1 MVRLI
6 TGAGGMMGSHLYETL
21 RDLKGFGG
29 NRNPIPTY
37 YKPTLDS
44 RDSIISEIDK
54 PKNFERYN
62 STLDGTAM
70 DLLDY
75 ERVKQVLSDVKPSVI
90 YHLAA
95 QSRPDVSFKNPA
107 LTVQTNV
114 GGTTNL
120 LCACTEALNF
130 QPLIINVSSSAVY
143 GDIDWSIPP
152 DEESPCR
159 PLSPYGT
166 SKLAQ
171 EHIVRNFY
179 QMGYI
184 QYVNVRVFN
193 CTGPRK
199 INDFVSDVCR
209 KVVNKEP
216 LKVGNLDGVRS
227 IVDVRD
233 LVRGL
238 NMCEGMSVRNKTINL
253 GSDVSHKI
261 GDVLKMI
268 AGDTPYE
275 IDDSLLRATD
285 EPIILGNIN
294 KAKDL
299 LGWEP
304 EITLEQ
310 TITDTLDYW
319 RNL

>member
-1 MVRLI
+1 ME
-6 TGAGGMMGSHLYETL
+6 M
-21 RDLKGFGG
+21 
-29 NRNPIPTY
+29 
-37 YKPTLDS
+37 LDV
-44 RDSIISEIDK
+44 
-54 PKNFERYN
+54 
-62 STLDGTAM
+62 LH
-70 DLLDY
+70 Y
-75 ERVKQVLSDVKPSVI
+75 ERVKQVLSEVKPSVI

-95 QSRPDVSFKNPA
+95 QSRPDVSFTDPA
-107 LTVQTNV
+107 RTIQINV
-114 GGTTNL
+114 VGTTNL
-120 LCACTEALNF
+120 LQACAELGLK
-130 QPLIINVSSSAVY
+130 PLFINASSSAVY
-143 GDIDWSIPP
+143 GDIDWSTPP
-152 DEESPCR
+152 DENSPCH

-171 EHIVRNFY
+171 EHIVKNFN
-179 QMGYI
+179 QMHGI
-184 QYVNVRVFN
+184 PYVNVRIFN

-209 KVVNKEP
+209 RVVNKEFP
-216 LKVGNLDGVRS
+216 LKVGNLDGLRS

-238 NMCEGMSVRNKTINL
+238 VLCENIKNETINL

-261 GDVLKMI
+261 GDVLKLI
-268 AGDTPYE
+268 AGNTPYE
-275 IDDSLLRATD
+275 VANYLLRPTD

-299 LGWEP
+299 LGWKQ

-310 TITDTLDYW
+310 TIVDTLYYW

>member
-6 TGAGGMMGSHLYETL
+6 TGAGGMMGSHLYDAL
-21 RDLKGFGG
+21 RDQDVL
-29 NRNPIPTY
+29 PT
-37 YKPTLDS
+37 
-44 RDSIISEIDK
+44 
-54 PKNFERYN
+54 FYN
-62 STLDGTAM
+62 STLDKRETITQEM
-70 DLLDY
+70 EMLDVLHY
-75 ERVKQVLSDVKPSVI
+75 ERVKQVLSEVKPSVI

-95 QSRPDVSFKNPA
+95 QSRPDVSFTDPA
-107 LTVQTNV
+107 RTVQINV
-114 GGTTNL
+114 VGTTNL
-120 LCACTEALNF
+120 LQACAELGLKPF
-130 QPLIINVSSSAVY
+130 FINASSSAVY
-143 GDIDWSIPP
+143 GDIDWSTPP
-152 DEESPCR
+152 DENSPCH

-171 EHIVRNFY
+171 EHIVKNFN
-179 QMGYI
+179 QMHGI
-184 QYVNVRVFN
+184 PYVNVRIFN

-209 KVVNKEP
+209 RVVNKEFP
-216 LKVGNLDGVRS
+216 LKVGNLDGLRS

-238 NMCEGMSVRNKTINL
+238 VLCENIKNETINL

-261 GDVLKMI
+261 GDVLKLI

-275 IDDSLLRATD
+275 IDESLFRPTD

-299 LGWEP
+299 LGWTQ

-319 RNL
+319 RTL

>member
-6 TGAGGMMGSHLYETL
+6 TGAGGMMGSHLYDAL
-21 RDLKGFGG
+21 KDL
-29 NRNPIPTY
+29 NCDVLPT
-37 YKPTLDS
+37 
-44 RDSIISEIDK
+44 
-54 PKNFERYN
+54 FYN
-62 STLDGTAM
+62 STLDQRETITQEM
-70 DLLDY
+70 EMLDVLHY
-75 ERVKQVLSDVKPSVI
+75 ERVKQVLSEVKPSVI

-95 QSRPDVSFKNPA
+95 QSRPDVSFTDPA
-107 LTVQTNV
+107 RTVQINV
-114 GGTTNL
+114 VGTTNL
-120 LCACTEALNF
+120 LQACAELGLK
-130 QPLIINVSSSAVY
+130 PLFINASSSAVY
-143 GDIDWSIPP
+143 GDIDWSTPP
-152 DEESPCR
+152 DENSPCH

-171 EHIVRNFY
+171 EHIVKNFN
-179 QMGYI
+179 QMHGI
-184 QYVNVRVFN
+184 PYVNVRIFN

-209 KVVNKEP
+209 RVVNKEFP
-216 LKVGNLDGVRS
+216 LKVGNLDGLRS

-238 NMCEGMSVRNKTINL
+238 VLCESIKNETINL

-261 GDVLKMI
+261 GDVLKLI
-268 AGDTPYE
+268 AGDIPYE
-275 IDDSLLRATD
+275 VANYLLRPTD

-299 LGWEP
+299 LGWKQ
-304 EITLEQ
+304 EITLEE

-319 RNL
+319 RTL

>member
-6 TGAGGMMGSHLYETL
+6 TGAGGMMGSHLY
-21 RDLKGFGG
+21 DALKDQDVL
-29 NRNPIPTY
+29 PT
-37 YKPTLDS
+37 
-44 RDSIISEIDK
+44 
-54 PKNFERYN
+54 FYN
-62 STLDGTAM
+62 STLDKRETITQEM
-70 DLLDY
+70 EMLDVLHY
-75 ERVKQVLSDVKPSVI
+75 ERVKQVLSEVKPSVI

-95 QSRPDVSFKNPA
+95 QSRPDVSFTDPA
-107 LTVQTNV
+107 RTLQINV
-114 GGTTNL
+114 IGTTNL
-120 LCACTEALNF
+120 LQACAELGLK
-130 QPLIINVSSSAVY
+130 PLFINASSSAVY
-143 GDIDWSIPP
+143 GDIDWSTPP
-152 DEESPCR
+152 DENSPCH

-171 EHIVRNFY
+171 EHIVKNFN
-179 QMGYI
+179 QMHGI
-184 QYVNVRVFN
+184 PYVNVRIFN

-209 KVVNKEP
+209 RVVNKEFP
-216 LKVGNLDGVRS
+216 LKVGNLDGLRS

-238 NMCEGMSVRNKTINL
+238 VLCENIKNETINL

-261 GDVLKMI
+261 GDVLKLI

-275 IDDSLLRATD
+275 VANYLLRPTD

-299 LGWEP
+299 LGWKQ

-319 RNL
+319 RTL

>member
-6 TGAGGMMGSHLYETL
+6 TGAGGMMGSHLYDAL
-21 RDLKGFGG
+21 KDL
-29 NRNPIPTY
+29 NCDVLPT
-37 YKPTLDS
+37 
-44 RDSIISEIDK
+44 
-54 PKNFERYN
+54 FYN
-62 STLDGTAM
+62 STLDQRETITQEM
-70 DLLDY
+70 FMLDVSSFIM
-75 ERVKQVLSDVKPSVI
+75 VKRFLEEYKPSVI

-95 QSRPDVSFKNPA
+95 QSRPDVSFSSPA
-107 LTVQTNV
+107 YTIQTNV
-114 GGTTNL
+114 VGTTNIL
-120 LCACTEALNF
+120 QACAELGMK
-130 QPLIINVSSSAVY
+130 PLFINASSSAVY
-143 GDIDWSIPP
+143 GDIDWSTPP
-152 DEESPCR
+152 DENSPCH

-171 EHIVRNFY
+171 EHIVKNFN
-179 QMGYI
+179 QMHGI
-184 QYVNVRVFN
+184 PYVNVRIFN

-209 KVVNKEP
+209 RVVNKEFP
-216 LKVGNLDGVRS
+216 LKVGNLDGLRS

-238 NMCEGMSVRNKTINL
+238 VLCENIKNEIINL

-261 GDVLKMI
+261 GDVLKLI
-268 AGDTPYE
+268 AGNTPYE
-275 IDDSLLRATD
+275 IDDSLLRPTD

-299 LGWEP
+299 LGWKQ

-319 RNL
+319 RTL

>member
-6 TGAGGMMGSHLYETL
+6 TGAGGMMGSHLYDAL
-21 RDLKGFGG
+21 RDQDVL
-29 NRNPIPTY
+29 PTFY
-37 YKPTLDS
+37 NPTLDK
-44 RDSIISEIDK
+44 RETITQEM
-54 PKNFERYN
+54 EM
-62 STLDGTAM
+62 M
-70 DLLDY
+70 DVLHY
-75 ERVKQVLSDVKPSVI
+75 ERVKQVLSEVKPSVI

-95 QSRPDVSFKNPA
+95 QSRPDVSFTDPA
-107 LTVQTNV
+107 RTVQ
-114 GGTTNL
+114 
-120 LCACTEALNF
+120 
-130 QPLIINVSSSAVY
+130 INVMGTLHLLQACYQLGLKPLFINASSSAVY
-143 GDIDWSIPP
+143 GDIDWSTPP
-152 DEESPCR
+152 DENSPCH

-171 EHIVRNFY
+171 EHIVKNFN
-179 QMGYI
+179 QMHDI
-184 QYVNVRVFN
+184 PYVNVRIFN

-209 KVVNKEP
+209 RVVNKEFP
-216 LKVGNLDGVRS
+216 LKVGNLDGLRS

-238 NMCEGMSVRNKTINL
+238 VLCENIKNETINL

-261 GDVLKMI
+261 GDVLKLI

-275 IDDSLLRATD
+275 TDDSLLRPTD

-299 LGWEP
+299 LGWKQ

-319 RNL
+319 RTL

>member
-6 TGAGGMMGSHLYETL
+6 TGAGGMMGSDLYDTL
-21 RDLKGFGG
+21 KDLNCDVLPSF
-29 NRNPIPTY
+29 
-37 YKPTLDS
+37 
-44 RDSIISEIDK
+44 
-54 PKNFERYN
+54 YN
-62 STLDGTAM
+62 STLDKRETITQEM
-70 DLLDY
+70 EMLDVLHY
-75 ERVKQVLSDVKPSVI
+75 ERVKQVLSEVKPSVI

-95 QSRPDVSFKNPA
+95 QSRPDVSFTDPVR
-107 LTVQTNV
+107 TIQINV
-114 GGTTNL
+114 VGTTNL
-120 LCACTEALNF
+120 LQACAELGLK
-130 QPLIINVSSSAVY
+130 PLFINASSSAVY
-143 GDIDWSIPP
+143 GDIDWSTPP
-152 DEESPCR
+152 DENSPCH

-171 EHIVRNFY
+171 EHIVKNFN
-179 QMGYI
+179 QMHGI
-184 QYVNVRVFN
+184 PYVNVRIFN

-209 KVVNKEP
+209 RVVNKEFP
-216 LKVGNLDGVRS
+216 LKVGNLDGLRS

-238 NMCEGMSVRNKTINL
+238 VLCENIKNETINL

-261 GDVLKMI
+261 GDVLKLI
-268 AGDTPYE
+268 AGNTPYE
-275 IDDSLLRATD
+275 IDDSLLRPTD

-299 LGWEP
+299 LGWKQ

-319 RNL
+319 RTL

>member
-6 TGAGGMMGSHLYETL
+6 TGAGGMMGSHLYDAL
-21 RDLKGFGG
+21 RNKDVL
-29 NRNPIPTY
+29 PT
-37 YKPTLDS
+37 
-44 RDSIISEIDK
+44 
-54 PKNFERYN
+54 FYN
-62 STLDGTAM
+62 STLDKRETITQEM
-70 DLLDY
+70 EMLDVLHY
-75 ERVKQVLSDVKPSVI
+75 ERVKQVLSEVKPSVI

-95 QSRPDVSFKNPA
+95 QSRPDVSFTDPA
-107 LTVQTNV
+107 RTLQINV
-114 GGTTNL
+114 IGTTNL
-120 LCACTEALNF
+120 LQACAELGLK
-130 QPLIINVSSSAVY
+130 PLFINASSSAVY
-143 GDIDWSIPP
+143 GDIDWSTPP
-152 DEESPCR
+152 DENSPCH

-171 EHIVRNFY
+171 EHIVKNFN
-179 QMGYI
+179 QMHGI
-184 QYVNVRVFN
+184 PYVNVRIFN

-209 KVVNKEP
+209 RVVNKEFP
-216 LKVGNLDGVRS
+216 LKVGNLDGLRS

-238 NMCEGMSVRNKTINL
+238 VLCENIKNETINL

-261 GDVLKMI
+261 GDVLKLI

-275 IDDSLLRATD
+275 VANYLLRPTD

-299 LGWEP
+299 LGWKQ

-319 RNL
+319 RTL

>member
-6 TGAGGMMGSHLYETL
+6 TGAGGMMGSHLYDAL
-21 RDLKGFGG
+21 RDQDVL
-29 NRNPIPTY
+29 PT
-37 YKPTLDS
+37 
-44 RDSIISEIDK
+44 
-54 PKNFERYN
+54 FYN
-62 STLDGTAM
+62 STLDKRETITQEM
-70 DLLDY
+70 EMLDVLHY
-75 ERVKQVLSDVKPSVI
+75 ERVKQVLDEVKPSVI

-95 QSRPDVSFKNPA
+95 QSRPDVSFTDPA
-107 LTVQTNV
+107 RTIQINV
-114 GGTTNL
+114 VGTTNL
-120 LCACTEALNF
+120 LQACAELGLK
-130 QPLIINVSSSAVY
+130 PLFINASSSAVY
-143 GDIDWSIPP
+143 GDIDWSTPP
-152 DEESPCR
+152 DENSPCH

-171 EHIVRNFY
+171 EHIVKNFN
-179 QMGYI
+179 QMHGI
-184 QYVNVRVFN
+184 PYVNVRIFN

-209 KVVNKEP
+209 RVVNKEFP
-216 LKVGNLDGVRS
+216 LKVGNLDGLRS

-238 NMCEGMSVRNKTINL
+238 VLCENIKNETINL
-253 GSDVSHKI
+253 GSDVSHRI
-261 GDVLKMI
+261 GDVLKLI

-275 IDDSLLRATD
+275 VANYLLRPTD

-299 LGWEP
+299 LGWKQ

-319 RNL
+319 RTL

>member
-6 TGAGGMMGSHLYETL
+6 TGAGGMMGSHLYDAL
-21 RDLKGFGG
+21 RDQDVL
-29 NRNPIPTY
+29 PT
-37 YKPTLDS
+37 
-44 RDSIISEIDK
+44 
-54 PKNFERYN
+54 FYN
-62 STLDGTAM
+62 STLDKRETITQEM
-70 DLLDY
+70 EMLDVLHY
-75 ERVKQVLSDVKPSVI
+75 ERVKQVLSEVKPSVI

-95 QSRPDVSFKNPA
+95 QSRPHVSFTDPA
-107 LTVQTNV
+107 RTIQINV
-114 GGTTNL
+114 IGTTNL
-120 LCACTEALNF
+120 LQACAELGLK
-130 QPLIINVSSSAVY
+130 PLFINASSSAVY
-143 GDIDWSIPP
+143 GDIDWSTPP
-152 DEESPCR
+152 DEDSPCH

-171 EHIVRNFY
+171 EHIVKNFN
-179 QMGYI
+179 QMHGI
-184 QYVNVRVFN
+184 PYVNVRIFN

-209 KVVNKEP
+209 RVVNKEFP
-216 LKVGNLDGVRS
+216 LKVGNLDGLRS

-238 NMCEGMSVRNKTINL
+238 VLCENIKNETINL

-261 GDVLKMI
+261 GDVLKLI
-268 AGDTPYE
+268 AGNTPYE
-275 IDDSLLRATD
+275 IDDSLLRPTD

-299 LGWEP
+299 LGWKQ

-319 RNL
+319 RTL

>member
-6 TGAGGMMGSHLYETL
+6 TGAGGMMGSHLYDAL
-21 RDLKGFGG
+21 RDQDVL
-29 NRNPIPTY
+29 PT
-37 YKPTLDS
+37 
-44 RDSIISEIDK
+44 
-54 PKNFERYN
+54 FYN
-62 STLDGTAM
+62 STLDKRETITQEM
-70 DLLDY
+70 EMLDVLHY
-75 ERVKQVLSDVKPSVI
+75 ERVKKVLSEVKPSVI

-95 QSRPDVSFKNPA
+95 QSRPDVSFTDPA
-107 LTVQTNV
+107 RTVQINV
-114 GGTTNL
+114 IGTTNL
-120 LCACTEALNF
+120 LQACAELGLK
-130 QPLIINVSSSAVY
+130 PLFINASSSAVY
-143 GDIDWSIPP
+143 GDIDWSTPP
-152 DEESPCR
+152 DENSPCH

-171 EHIVRNFY
+171 EHIVKNFN
-179 QMGYI
+179 QMHGI
-184 QYVNVRVFN
+184 PYVNVRIFN

-209 KVVNKEP
+209 RVVNKEFP
-216 LKVGNLDGVRS
+216 LKVGNLDGLRS

-238 NMCEGMSVRNKTINL
+238 VLCENIKNETINL
-253 GSDVSHKI
+253 GSNVSHKI
-261 GDVLKMI
+261 GDVLKLI

-275 IDDSLLRATD
+275 VANYLLRPTD

-299 LGWEP
+299 LGWKQ

>member
-6 TGAGGMMGSHLYETL
+6 TGAGGMMGSHLYDAL
-21 RDLKGFGG
+21 RDQDVL
-29 NRNPIPTY
+29 PT
-37 YKPTLDS
+37 
-44 RDSIISEIDK
+44 
-54 PKNFERYN
+54 FYN
-62 STLDGTAM
+62 STLDKRETITQEM
-70 DLLDY
+70 EMLDVLHY
-75 ERVKQVLSDVKPSVI
+75 ERVKQVLSEVKPSVI

-95 QSRPDVSFKNPA
+95 QSRPDVSFTDPA
-107 LTVQTNV
+107 RTLQINV
-114 GGTTNL
+114 IGTTNL
-120 LCACTEALNF
+120 LQACAELGLK
-130 QPLIINVSSSAVY
+130 PLFINASSSAVY
-143 GDIDWSIPP
+143 GDIDWSTPP
-152 DEESPCR
+152 DENSPCH

-171 EHIVRNFY
+171 EHIVKNFN
-179 QMGYI
+179 QMHDI
-184 QYVNVRVFN
+184 PYVNVRIFN

-209 KVVNKEP
+209 RVVNKEFP
-216 LKVGNLDGVRS
+216 LKVGNLDGLRS

-238 NMCEGMSVRNKTINL
+238 VLCENIKNETINL
-253 GSDVSHKI
+253 GSDVTHKI
-261 GDVLKMI
+261 GNVLKLI

-275 IDDSLLRATD
+275 VANYLLRPTD
-285 EPIILGNIN
+285 EPIIIGNIN

-299 LGWEP
+299 LGWKQ

>member
-6 TGAGGMMGSHLYETL
+6 TGAGGMMGSHLYDAL
-21 RDLKGFGG
+21 RDQDVL
-29 NRNPIPTY
+29 PT
-37 YKPTLDS
+37 
-44 RDSIISEIDK
+44 
-54 PKNFERYN
+54 FYN
-62 STLDGTAM
+62 STLDKRETITQEM
-70 DLLDY
+70 EMLDVLHY
-75 ERVKQVLSDVKPSVI
+75 ERVKQVLSEVKPSVI

-95 QSRPDVSFKNPA
+95 QSRPDVSFTDPVR
-107 LTVQTNV
+107 TIQINV
-114 GGTTNL
+114 VGTTNL
-120 LCACTEALNF
+120 LQACAELGLK
-130 QPLIINVSSSAVY
+130 PLFINASSSAVY
-143 GDIDWSIPP
+143 GDIDWSTPP
-152 DEESPCR
+152 DENSPCH

-171 EHIVRNFY
+171 EHIVKNFN
-179 QMGYI
+179 QMHGI
-184 QYVNVRVFN
+184 PYVNVRIFN

-209 KVVNKEP
+209 RVVNKEFP
-216 LKVGNLDGVRS
+216 LKVGNLDGLRS

-238 NMCEGMSVRNKTINL
+238 VLCENIKNETINL

-261 GDVLKMI
+261 GDVLKLI

-275 IDDSLLRATD
+275 VANCLLRPTD

-299 LGWEP
+299 LGWKQ

-319 RNL
+319 RTL

>member
-6 TGAGGMMGSHLYETL
+6 TGAGGMMGSHLYDAL
-21 RDLKGFGG
+21 RDQDVL
-29 NRNPIPTY
+29 PT
-37 YKPTLDS
+37 
-44 RDSIISEIDK
+44 
-54 PKNFERYN
+54 FYN
-62 STLDGTAM
+62 STLDKRETITQEM
-70 DLLDY
+70 EMLDVLHY
-75 ERVKQVLSDVKPSVI
+75 ERVKQVLSEVKPSVI
-90 YHLAA
+90 YQLAA
-95 QSRPDVSFKNPA
+95 QSRPDVSFKDPA
-107 LTVQTNV
+107 LTIQTNV
-114 GGTTNL
+114 IGTTNL
-120 LCACTEALNF
+120 LQACAELGLK
-130 QPLIINVSSSAVY
+130 PLFINASSSAVY
-143 GDIDWSIPP
+143 GDIDWSTPP
-152 DEESPCR
+152 DENSPCH

-171 EHIVRNFY
+171 EHIVKNFN
-179 QMGYI
+179 QMHGI
-184 QYVNVRVFN
+184 PYVNVRIFN

-209 KVVNKEP
+209 RVVNKEFP
-216 LKVGNLDGVRS
+216 LKVGNLDGLRS

-238 NMCEGMSVRNKTINL
+238 VLCQNVRMENQTINL

-261 GDVLKMI
+261 GDVLKLI

-275 IDDSLLRATD
+275 VANYLLRPTD

-294 KAKDL
+294 KAKRV

-304 EITLEQ
+304 EISLEQ
-310 TITDTLDYW
+310 TISDTLDYW

>member
-6 TGAGGMMGSHLYETL
+6 TGAGGMMGSHLYDAL
-21 RDLKGFGG
+21 RDQDVL
-29 NRNPIPTY
+29 PT
-37 YKPTLDS
+37 
-44 RDSIISEIDK
+44 
-54 PKNFERYN
+54 FYN
-62 STLDGTAM
+62 STLDKRETITQEM
-70 DLLDY
+70 EMLDVLHY
-75 ERVKQVLSDVKPSVI
+75 ERVKQVLSEVKPSVI

-95 QSRPDVSFKNPA
+95 QSRPDVSFTDPA
-107 LTVQTNV
+107 RTVQ
-114 GGTTNL
+114 
-120 LCACTEALNF
+120 
-130 QPLIINVSSSAVY
+130 INVMGTLHLLQACYQLGLKPLFINASSSAVY

-152 DEESPCR
+152 DENSHCN

-171 EHIVRNFY
+171 EHIVKNFN
-179 QMGYI
+179 QMHGI
-184 QYVNVRVFN
+184 PYVNVRIFN

-209 KVVNKEP
+209 RVVNKEFP
-216 LKVGNLDGVRS
+216 LKVGNLDGLRS

-238 NMCEGMSVRNKTINL
+238 VLCENIKNETINL

-261 GDVLKMI
+261 GDVLKLI

-275 IDDSLLRATD
+275 IDDSLLRPTD

-299 LGWEP
+299 LGWKQ

-319 RNL
+319 RTL

>member
-6 TGAGGMMGSHLYETL
+6 TGAGGMMGSHLYDAL
-21 RDLKGFGG
+21 RDQDVL
-29 NRNPIPTY
+29 PT
-37 YKPTLDS
+37 
-44 RDSIISEIDK
+44 
-54 PKNFERYN
+54 FYN
-62 STLDGTAM
+62 STLDKRETITQEM
-70 DLLDY
+70 EMLDVLHY
-75 ERVKQVLSDVKPSVI
+75 ERVKQVLSEVKPSVI

-95 QSRPDVSFKNPA
+95 QSRPDVSFTDPA
-107 LTVQTNV
+107 RTVQINV
-114 GGTTNL
+114 VGTTNL
-120 LCACTEALNF
+120 LQACAELGLK
-130 QPLIINVSSSAVY
+130 PLFINASSSAVY
-143 GDIDWSIPP
+143 GDIDWSTPP
-152 DEESPCR
+152 DENSPCH

-171 EHIVRNFY
+171 EHIVKNFN
-179 QMGYI
+179 QMHDI
-184 QYVNVRVFN
+184 PYVNVRIFN

-209 KVVNKEP
+209 RVVNKEFP
-216 LKVGNLDGVRS
+216 LKVGNLDGLRS

-238 NMCEGMSVRNKTINL
+238 VLCENIKNETINL

-261 GDVLKMI
+261 GDVLKLI
-268 AGDTPYE
+268 AGDIPYE
-275 IDDSLLRATD
+275 VANFLLRPTD

-299 LGWEP
+299 LGWKQ

-319 RNL
+319 RTL

>member
-6 TGAGGMMGSHLYETL
+6 TGAGGMMGSHLYEA
-21 RDLKGFGG
+21 LKGKDVL
-29 NRNPIPTY
+29 PTF
-37 YKPTLDS
+37 YK
-44 RDSIISEIDK
+44 
-54 PKNFERYN
+54 
-62 STLDGTAM
+62 STLDPRETITQEM
-70 DLLDY
+70 EMLNVLNY
-75 ERVKQVLSDVKPSVI
+75 ERVEKVLGEVKPDVI

-95 QSRPDVSFKNPA
+95 QSRPDVSFKDPL
-107 LTVQTNV
+107 LTIQTNV
-114 GGTTNL
+114 IGTTNL
-120 LCACTEALNF
+120 LQACAELELK
-130 QPLIINVSSSAVY
+130 PLFINASSSAVY
-143 GDIDWSIPP
+143 GDIDWSTPP
-152 DEESPCR
+152 DENSPCH

-171 EHIVRNFY
+171 EHIVKNFN
-179 QMGYI
+179 QMHDI
-184 QYVNVRVFN
+184 PYVNVRIFN

-209 KVVNKEP
+209 RVVNKEFP
-216 LKVGNLDGVRS
+216 LKVGNLDGLRS

-238 NMCEGMSVRNKTINL
+238 VLCENIKNETINL
-253 GSDVSHKI
+253 GSNVSHKI
-261 GDVLKMI
+261 GDVLKLI

-275 IDDSLLRATD
+275 VANYLLRPTD
-285 EPIILGNIN
+285 EPIIIGNIN

-299 LGWEP
+299 LGWKQ

-319 RNL
+319 RTL